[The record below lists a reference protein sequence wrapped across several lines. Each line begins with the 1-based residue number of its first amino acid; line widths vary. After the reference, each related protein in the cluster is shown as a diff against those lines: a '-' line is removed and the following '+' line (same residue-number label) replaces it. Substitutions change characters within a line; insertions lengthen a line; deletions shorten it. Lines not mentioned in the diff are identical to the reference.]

1 MGNIIPNTISKELE
15 ARAKRIWKLRQL
27 TGLIRMDF
35 AKRYSLDIDKLKKWE
50 EPTGDDISS
59 QEAKELIV
67 ALKKEGIHCSE
78 EWILQGL
85 GNAPEIRMSF

>member
-1 MGNIIPNTISKELE
+1 MGNITPNTNKELE

-35 AKRYSLDIDKLKKWE
+35 AKRHSLDVDRVKNWE
-50 EPTGDDISS
+50 EPTGDDISA
-59 QEAKELIV
+59 QEAKDLIA

-78 EWILQGL
+78 EWVLQGM
-85 GNAPEIRMSF
+85 GNAPEIKMSF